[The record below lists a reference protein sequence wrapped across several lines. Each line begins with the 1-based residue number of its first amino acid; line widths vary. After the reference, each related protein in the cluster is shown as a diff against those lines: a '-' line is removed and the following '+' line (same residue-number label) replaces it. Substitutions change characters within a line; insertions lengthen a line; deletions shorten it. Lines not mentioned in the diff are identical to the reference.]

1 MKHFVANDFDLQD
14 QSQKAKVALMDM
26 GAIARPATWGES
38 GVFALD
44 ESYSPAPKLAV
55 VEGEALYQR
64 STYGEDRNRFSWPVL
79 GGIIAFHLIIIA
91 VAFTMRYQ
99 AAQREQVDQVTTFSI
114 SEPPPAPP
122 QNDPQPVM
130 ESQPVA
136 TPVVMPE
143 PRIKL
148 DNSSTVPAIPDAPI
162 ANAEL
167 PVMQVAV
174 NTPVAPAAAPP
185 APAPIVPPDF
195 SAGQLNNPGPS
206 YPYLSRK
213 AKEQGVVLLRVLVS
227 ADGRADTLKIE
238 KTSGFDRL
246 DKAALATVKKW
257 RFVPAS
263 QAGKPKQAWVLVPI
277 TFSLGR

>member
-1 MKHFVANDFDLQD
+1 
-14 QSQKAKVALMDM
+14 
-26 GAIARPATWGES
+26 
-38 GVFALD
+38 
-44 ESYSPAPKLAV
+44 
-55 VEGEALYQR
+55 
-64 STYGEDRNRFSWPVL
+64 
-79 GGIIAFHLIIIA
+79 
-91 VAFTMRYQ
+91 
-99 AAQREQVDQVTTFSI
+99 
-114 SEPPPAPP
+114 
-122 QNDPQPVM
+122 
-130 ESQPVA
+130 
-136 TPVVMPE
+136 MPE

-148 DNSSTVPAIPDAPI
+148 DNSKPVPAIPDAPI

-174 NTPVAPAAAPP
+174 NAPAAPAASPP

-227 ADGRADTLKIE
+227 ADGRAETLKVE

-263 QAGKPKQAWVLVPI
+263 QAGKPRQAWVLVPI
-277 TFSLGR
+277 TFSLDR